1 MLWNPLWGASYLNIN
16 RRELYTHALHYG
28 ALWSSCAL
36 KHDDHSLV
44 LSAGSDGTVRCGYT
58 CLMTSTKGRNAT
70 TMELCKVASV
80 AAEQGSNSVQG
91 SSSSSSSG
99 AGLGS
104 VCIALQEKPTLLA
117 SGAGEEKFTEG
128 GGQAWQCIDAV
139 TLTSAAQNTP
149 SGLASGTGAAKAGKK
164 AVGKGA
170 ASSDTAA
177 TPAAELVLVAYGS
190 ATGLVRIHAVD
201 PLRIL
206 FSGTSAPTGAGEK
219 A

>member
-44 LSAGSDGTVRCGYT
+44 FSAASDGTVRCGYT

-70 TMELCKVASV
+70 TMELCKIAAVATERS
-80 AAEQGSNSVQG
+80 GSSVQTSSN
-91 SSSSSSSG
+91 SSSSSIS
-99 AGLGS
+99 
-104 VCIALQEKPTLLA
+104 ITLQEKPTLLA
-117 SGAGEEKFTEG
+117 SGVGEEKFSES

-139 TLTSAAQNTP
+139 TLTSPALDTP
-149 SGLASGTGAAKAGKK
+149 SGMASVTGAAKAGKRP
-164 AVGKGA
+164 AGKGA
-170 ASSDTAA
+170 TSSGSAASPT
-177 TPAAELVLVAYGS
+177 AELVLVAYGS
-190 ATGLVRIHAVD
+190 STGLVRVHAVD

-206 FSGTSAPTGAGEK
+206 FSGISAPTGVGVNA
-219 A
+219 